1 MHLDAENYS
10 TPRALSRH
18 RNDLVVGR
26 FTVARMAR
34 ESCLARLD
42 ESRER
47 DVNGNGD
54 ARLIMCYI
62 SCKAR
67 TPLKFTR

>member
-1 MHLDAENYS
+1 
-10 TPRALSRH
+10 
-18 RNDLVVGR
+18 
-26 FTVARMAR
+26 MAR